1 MNFCPSTNKN
11 TVTSQMSPRLSLDP
25 ATSDG
30 DDLARRMSEHLPTEQ
45 KYPELQEHIL
55 GSPNAPS
62 EDSISRFQVL
72 KS

>member
-45 KYPELQEHIL
+45 RVPRITGTY
-55 GSPNAPS
+55 
-62 EDSISRFQVL
+62 SRLSKCSQ
-72 KS
+72 